1 MNLGIFVG
9 TYMDQKLDSK
19 GRLSVP
25 AKWRERL
32 GTEFFYGLY
41 EPAGQHLYQIVSP
54 G

>member
-1 MNLGIFVG
+1 MNLGILVG

-19 GRLSVP
+19 GLPFCSGQV
-25 AKWRERL
+25 A
-32 GTEFFYGLY
+32 GTPGNRIFYGLY